1 MQKQFSLF
9 TADDCTLRLQLLKTE
24 SVLWVYYQ
32 LLQHKSIETKSQ
44 KMIIF
49 LLIMD
54 KTEFV
59 LDD

>member
-1 MQKQFSLF
+1 MG
-9 TADDCTLRLQLLKTE
+9 LLSAVATQIDRDKVIIFE
-24 SVLWVYYQ
+24 
-32 LLQHKSIETKSQ
+32 

-54 KTEFV
+54 ITEFV